1 MRLAVLLLL
10 ATLSAGVLPLSSAA
24 AADRHEGYYY
34 PEVTSR
40 ETYTARAATLP
51 DSDRARRIGFIVGLT
66 RQQMGQD
73 YPPELAIFTK
83 GAEAEKMIIVA
94 LNRDAISSLYQARG
108 MLAQM
113 TAVARSTEVF
123 IQNRVEDTYTFLDLL
138 KLLGYE
144 LLTVSDGHSY
154 AHQITIE

>member
-1 MRLAVLLLL
+1 MRLGFLMLMAALTASFQSFV
-10 ATLSAGVLPLSSAA
+10 A
-24 AADRHEGYYY
+24 AADDRHEQYYY
-34 PEVTSR
+34 PTVTSH
-40 ETYTARAATLP
+40 ETYPARAITLA

-66 RQQMGQD
+66 RQQLAQD
-73 YPPELAIFTK
+73 YPPEVAIFTK

-94 LNRDAISSLYQARG
+94 LNRNAISSLYQARG

-123 IQNRVEDTYTFLDLL
+123 IENRVEDSYTFLDLL
-138 KLLGYE
+138 KLLGYRQ
-144 LLTVSDGHSY
+144 LTISDGHSY

>member
-1 MRLAVLLLL
+1 MRLGFLMLL
-10 ATLSAGVLPLSSAA
+10 AALTASVQSFVA
-24 AADRHEGYYY
+24 AADDRHEEYYY
-34 PEVTSR
+34 PTVTSR
-40 ETYTARAATLP
+40 ETYPARAITLP

-66 RQQMGQD
+66 RQQLAQD
-73 YPPELAIFTK
+73 YPPEVAIFTK

-94 LNRDAISSLYQARG
+94 LNRSAISSLYQARG

-123 IQNRVEDTYTFLDLL
+123 IENRVEDSYTFLDLL

-144 LLTVSDGHSY
+144 QLTVSDGHSY
-154 AHQITIE
+154 AHQIRIE

>member
-1 MRLAVLLLL
+1 MRLGFLMSVAVL
-10 ATLSAGVLPLSSAA
+10 AAVIVSADVA

-34 PEVTSR
+34 PTVTSR
-40 ETYTARAATLP
+40 ETYVARAITLP

-66 RQQMGQD
+66 RQQLAQD
-73 YPPELAIFTK
+73 YPPEIAIFTK

-94 LNRDAISSLYQARG
+94 LNRDAISSIFQARA

-138 KLLGYE
+138 KLLGYRQ
-144 LLTVSDGHSY
+144 LTVSDGHSY
-154 AHQITIE
+154 AHQYTIE

>member
-1 MRLAVLLLL
+1 MRLGFVIHAAVL
-10 ATLSAGVLPLSSAA
+10 AAVMVAADVA

-34 PEVTSR
+34 PTVTSR
-40 ETYTARAATLP
+40 ETYVARAITLP

-66 RQQMGQD
+66 RQQLAQD
-73 YPPELAIFTK
+73 YPPEVAIFTK
-83 GAEAEKMIIVA
+83 GTEAEKMIIVA
-94 LNRDAISSLYQARG
+94 LNRDAISSLFQARA

-144 LLTVSDGHSY
+144 LLTVTDGHSY
-154 AHQITIE
+154 AHQYTIE

>member
-1 MRLAVLLLL
+1 MRQGFLMSVILLVAVI
-10 ATLSAGVLPLSSAA
+10 VNVDVA

-34 PEVTSR
+34 PTVTSR
-40 ETYTARAATLP
+40 ETYVARAITLP

-66 RQQMGQD
+66 RQQLAQD
-73 YPPELAIFTK
+73 YPPEVAIFTK

-94 LNRDAISSLYQARG
+94 LNRDAISSLYQARA

-144 LLTVSDGHSY
+144 LLTVTDGHSY
-154 AHQITIE
+154 THQYTIE

>member
-1 MRLAVLLLL
+1 MRLGILMLL
-10 ATLSAGVLPLSSAA
+10 ATLTAGILPPSAA
-24 AADRHEGYYY
+24 VADDRHEGYYY
-34 PEVTSR
+34 PDVTSR
-40 ETYTARAATLP
+40 ETYTARSVTLP

-66 RQQMGQD
+66 RQQLGQD
-73 YPPELAIFTK
+73 YPPELAVFAK
-83 GAEAEKMIIVA
+83 GEQAEKMIIVA
-94 LNRDAISSLYQARG
+94 LNRNAISSLYQARG

-138 KLLGYE
+138 KLLGYRQ
-144 LLTVSDGHSY
+144 LTVSDGLSY

>member
-1 MRLAVLLLL
+1 MRLGFLMFVAVL
-10 ATLSAGVLPLSSAA
+10 ASVIVSGDVA

-34 PEVTSR
+34 PTVTSR
-40 ETYTARAATLP
+40 ETYVARAITLP

-66 RQQMGQD
+66 RQQLAQD
-73 YPPELAIFTK
+73 YPPEIAIFTK

-94 LNRDAISSLYQARG
+94 LNRDAISSIFQARA

-138 KLLGYE
+138 KLLGYRQ
-144 LLTVSDGHSY
+144 LTVSDGHSY
-154 AHQITIE
+154 AHQYTIE

>member
-1 MRLAVLLLL
+1 MRLWVLLSFGMI
-10 ATLSAGVLPLSSAA
+10 AAAIVSTDIA

-34 PEVTSR
+34 PTVTSR
-40 ETYTARAATLP
+40 EVYAARSVTLP

-66 RQQMGQD
+66 RQQLAQD
-73 YPPELAIFTK
+73 YPPEVAIFTK

-94 LNRDAISSLYQARG
+94 LNSNAISSLFQARA

-144 LLTVSDGHSY
+144 QLTITDGHSY
-154 AHQITIE
+154 AHQYKIE

>member
-1 MRLAVLLLL
+1 MRLGFLMLL
-10 ATLSAGVLPLSSAA
+10 ATLAAGLIPPAA
-24 AADRHEGYYY
+24 EAADRHEEYYY
-34 PEVTSR
+34 PTVTSR
-40 ETYTARAATLP
+40 ETYSARARTLP

-66 RQQMGQD
+66 RQQLAQA
-73 YPPELAIFTK
+73 YPPEIAIFTK

-108 MLAQM
+108 LLAQM

-144 LLTVSDGHSY
+144 QLTISDGHSY
-154 AHQITIE
+154 AHQFLIE